1 MNKPILDGITVLDLT
16 RVLCGPYA
24 TMHLGDMGAEVIKIE
39 TPNGGD
45 ETRPIKPV
53 TDDGMSVYFA
63 VLNRNK
69 RSLTLNL
76 KNPEA
81 HKIFMELVK
90 KADVIVEN
98 YRPGVVE
105 KLGIDYE
112 SVKKVNPRIIYAAAS
127 GFGTTGMYSQRAG
140 YDICAQAMAGQI
152 SITGDPDGA
161 PVKAGTFV
169 ADHFA
174 GLNLE
179 IGIMGALYE
188 REKTGEGQYLEVS
201 LVDAL
206 LSTMP
211 PSTLTHWVDGGVPK
225 RYGND
230 DPGSAPIGVFP
241 CKDGQFVFSTG
252 NQKLW
257 HLFCQHVL
265 HDDELDQDPRFD
277 TPAKRLEHKELMNK
291 IASDWSSQHTVEECV
306 DACIK
311 AGLPTAPVWNIKQ
324 IHESEFFR
332 DDRQMFVE
340 VDFGREGRKIDTVAQ
355 PLRFNNH
362 PRQLKYAPPMLGEHN
377 EDILCNILGKTKEE
391 VAALKEQGVI

>member
-1 MNKPILDGITVLDLT
+1 MRKPILDGITVLDLT

-45 ETRPIKPV
+45 ETRPIKPMA
-53 TDDGMSVYFA
+53 DGMSVYFA

-76 KNPEA
+76 KAEEGRA
-81 HKIFMELVK
+81 IFLELVK

-112 SVKKVNPRIIYAAAS
+112 TVKKINPRIIYAAAS

-152 SITGDPDGA
+152 AITGPAKGEFT
-161 PVKAGTFV
+161 KAGTFV

-174 GLNLE
+174 GMNLE
-179 IGIMGALYE
+179 VGIMGALYE

-211 PSTLTHWVDGGVPK
+211 PSTLTHWVDGGVPE
-225 RYGND
+225 RIGND

-241 CKDGQFVFSTG
+241 CSDGLFVFSTG

-265 HDDELDQDPRFD
+265 HDDELDKDPRFD
-277 TPAKRLEHKELMNK
+277 SPAKRLEHRDLLNK
-291 IASDWSSQHTVEECV
+291 IAADWSSQHTVEECV
-306 DACIK
+306 DICTK

-332 DDRQMFVE
+332 EDREMFIEVE
-340 VDFGREGRKIDTVAQ
+340 YGREGKKIDTVAQ
-355 PLRFNNH
+355 PLRFNDH
-362 PRQLKYAPPMLGEHN
+362 PRQLKYSPPLLGEHN
-377 EDILCNILGKTKEE
+377 EDILCGLLGKSKAE
-391 VAALKEQGVI
+391 VQALKDKGVI